1 MLLVAAFV
9 VVLVTAPRPLRLLAT
24 YRCKVIGRRYP
35 NPCKEGKDL
44 ARRQVTEGCGFESWC
59 QQRIFSPE
67 ISVKVCLSCT
77 CRSDENSAKSKST
90 SWFFHLCLKLRFS
103 FSFWI
108 DHLIQ
113 VSCFLMDE
121 ICSYPIF
128 SLWMKKNIDSCWG
141 CFLNLLQQSFFTSE
155 VETKSELSK
164 VGWNA
169 KEASIGGKSNN
180 WTFVFR
186 NPFCSLAVNFKVQRI
201 IFLVACWKHLIR

>member
-1 MLLVAAFV
+1 MTRA
-9 VVLVTAPRPLRLLAT
+9 
-24 YRCKVIGRRYP
+24 
-35 NPCKEGKDL
+35 
-44 ARRQVTEGCGFESWC
+44 EGCGFESWC
-59 QQRIFSPE
+59 LQRMLKCTSYVLVDQLKIRPTRSRPGVFFIFVWSY
-67 ISVKVCLSCT
+67 VFL
-77 CRSDENSAKSKST
+77 
-90 SWFFHLCLKLRFS
+90 
-103 FSFWI
+103 FWI